1 MDLKK
6 QADQLKN
13 DNEILEEAKFQTE
26 KKMNR
31 ERLENGET
39 INRLVLLYILSYH
52 FRLNYMLREAQNNR
66 PIQSID
72 NEPSEVTFTGGISST
87 PRDPIETAEHE
98 TIRRKYIELRDQALQ
113 LTNDNQALK
122 TQLTDRLEDFNRL
135 QQGEHIHVVLAFLNF
150 PYTECH

>member
-39 INRLVLLYILSYH
+39 INR
-52 FRLNYMLREAQNNR
+52 
-66 PIQSID
+66 
-72 NEPSEVTFTGGISST
+72 
-87 PRDPIETAEHE
+87 
-98 TIRRKYIELRDQALQ
+98 
-113 LTNDNQALK
+113 
-122 TQLTDRLEDFNRL
+122 
-135 QQGEHIHVVLAFLNF
+135 
-150 PYTECH
+150 